1 MKNQFTYLI
10 NNKTTQGMFILILL
24 IPCIEI
30 VQLYIMLKPDAVNI
44 HPAFAFFLAGS
55 SRGHI
60 TQILLLWFLPVLS
73 LLLGA
78 DSSIQEYQTGV
89 RNIIINKIGKKS
101 YILQKLAVS
110 FILCFITMF
119 TTLLL
124 NFILVSI
131 IFLGGTYKMGLNGLG
146 SLNTLFDFSIQ
157 NPYLADIGF
166 GFMACLMAGMA
177 GLIATSSSLFF
188 LNKKFAYPAA
198 FFIWFLMILPNNSIM
213 FIFQS
218 FTEYGFEIILPI
230 FLVFSLI
237 VLIIVGV
244 LYLYEVKYV
253 KE

>member
-1 MKNQFTYLI
+1 
-10 NNKTTQGMFILILL
+10 
-24 IPCIEI
+24 
-30 VQLYIMLKPDAVNI
+30 
-44 HPAFAFFLAGS
+44 
-55 SRGHI
+55 
-60 TQILLLWFLPVLS
+60 
-73 LLLGA
+73 
-78 DSSIQEYQTGV
+78 
-89 RNIIINKIGKKS
+89 
-101 YILQKLAVS
+101 
-110 FILCFITMF
+110 
-119 TTLLL
+119 
-124 NFILVSI
+124 
-131 IFLGGTYKMGLNGLG
+131 LNGLG

-157 NPYLADIGF
+157 NPYLADFGF

-213 FIFQS
+213 FIFQP

>member
-1 MKNQFTYLI
+1 MKSQLTYLL

-30 VQLYIMLKPDAVNI
+30 IQLYIMMNPNEIDI

-101 YILQKLAVS
+101 YILQKLAIS
-110 FILCFITMF
+110 FILCFSTMF
-119 TTLLL
+119 ATLLL

-131 IFLGGTYKMGLNGLG
+131 IFVDGTYKMGLNGLG
-146 SLNTLFDFSIQ
+146 PLNPLFDFSIQ

-166 GFMACLMAGMA
+166 GFIACLMAGMA
-177 GLIATSSSLFF
+177 GIIGTSASLFF

-198 FFIWFLMILPNNSIM
+198 FFIWFLMILPNKSIM
-213 FIFQS
+213 FVFQP

-237 VLIIVGV
+237 VLIIVGI